1 METTERSQAY
11 STVAFPPGGVALVL
25 GNEQI
30 GVDTDV
36 LAAVDGIVEIPTF
49 GVKNSLNVASA
60 ATVVVF
66 EVLRQWGLLD
76 GQQGGTGVG
85 GGAGE
90 QRGGTGVGHSS

>member
-49 GVKNSLNVASA
+49 GVKNSLNVATAGTVA
-60 ATVVVF
+60 AIHHAGHLHGPH
-66 EVLRQWGLLD
+66 EGL
-76 GQQGGTGVG
+76 
-85 GGAGE
+85 
-90 QRGGTGVGHSS
+90 